1 MAKRIRKNGTV
12 VMGRVPMLRYSD
24 LGEIM
29 YLEHRNHLN
38 GVVVDDAALEVMLRI
53 EKTMQRLEV
62 MGDDEQRWLWVEM
75 KAPAKRY
82 RMEEADENGNYW
94 YQVFTAHYEGF
105 HYMIIRN
112 RHWKYIDLRS
122 ARYVRG
128 ERKTDVWHGNVSK
141 PLLKIE
147 AYITALVDSICEN
160 PDGYNTYVEK
170 HLPYSKRDGIIKR
183 ADLNRICPVYR
194 TFENPERVVEI
205 VKEMNALPLW
215 TAEKMTLRTYMHF
228 WRLLYEAY
236 RTKDRYRPDPKS
248 DFADKTDEEIFR
260 EYNNKGD
267 EIEGLDLDSEQD
279 FQKWDDENGSYHNMD
294 VAYARIHLWPRKKGC
309 GWGDEGVDVPDGRW
323 YFTLSFSVYGYA
335 VDVVNMLEALCDAGI
350 GVVCRETVRLQ
361 RIAEETDYVG
371 ITPGADKYSHDE
383 KVGNEITLPY
393 VQEGITAQQIE
404 DVIAATEWEPVR
416 KVKVRRDCEK
426 GTNNKQEEI

>member
-1 MAKRIRKNGTV
+1 MAKRIRKNGTAM
-12 VMGRVPMLRYSD
+12 MGRVPVLKYN
-24 LGEIM
+24 EIGDIM
-29 YLEHRNHLN
+29 CLEHRNHLN

-62 MGDDEQRWLWVEM
+62 MGDDEQRWLWIEL

-112 RHWKYIDLRS
+112 RRWKYIDLRS
-122 ARYVRG
+122 ATYIRG
-128 ERKTDVWHGNVSK
+128 ERKPDVWHGNVSES
-141 PLLKIE
+141 LLKLE
-147 AYITALVDSICEN
+147 GYITALVDSICED
-160 PDGYNTYVEK
+160 PDGYNAYVEK
-170 HLPYSKRDGIIKR
+170 HLPYSKRDGKIRR
-183 ADLNRICPVYR
+183 ADLNRSCPVYR
-194 TFENPERVVEI
+194 TFEDPERVVEV
-205 VKEMNALPLW
+205 VKRMKALPLW
-215 TAEKMTLRTYMHF
+215 SAGEMTLRTYMHF

-236 RTKDRYRPDPKS
+236 QTRESYRPTPKS
-248 DFADKTDEEIFR
+248 AYANKTDEEVFR
-260 EYNNKGD
+260 EHNNKGD

-279 FQKWDDENGSYHNMD
+279 FLKWDKENSSYHNMD
-294 VAYARIHLWPRKKGC
+294 VAYARVHLWPRKKGE
-309 GWGDEGVDVPDGRW
+309 GWGEEKVDVPEGRW

-335 VDVVNMLEALCDAGI
+335 NDVVNMLEALRDEGV
-350 GVVCRETVRLQ
+350 GVVCDEMDRLL

-371 ITPGADKYSHDE
+371 ITPEADKYSHDE

-404 DVIAATEWEPVR
+404 NVIAAAEWEPVR
-416 KVKVRRDCEK
+416 KVRVVC
-426 GTNNKQEEI
+426 

>member
-1 MAKRIRKNGTV
+1 MAKRKRNWNGGITLPV
-12 VMGRVPMLRYSD
+12 LRYSD

-29 YLEHRNHLN
+29 CLEHRNHLN

-75 KAPAKRY
+75 KAPVKRY

-94 YQVFTAHYEGF
+94 YQVFTAHYEDF

-128 ERKTDVWHGNVSK
+128 ERKPDVWHGNVSK
-141 PLLKIE
+141 PLLKLE

-160 PDGYNTYVEK
+160 PDEYNTYVEK
-170 HLPYSKRDGIIKR
+170 NLPYSKRDGIIKR
-183 ADLNRICPVYR
+183 VDLNRICPVYR

-248 DFADKTDEEIFR
+248 DFADMTDEEIFR

-267 EIEGLDLDSEQD
+267 EIEGLDVDSEQD

-335 VDVVNMLEALCDAGI
+335 VDVVNMLEALCDAGV
-350 GVVCRETVRLQ
+350 GVVCRETARLQ

-371 ITPGADKYSHDE
+371 ITPGADKYSHDD

-404 DVIAATEWEPVR
+404 DVIAAAEWEPVR
-416 KVKVRRDCEK
+416 KVRV
-426 GTNNKQEEI
+426 IV